1 MIRLPHCP
9 LIVFTLAA
17 VPVAAAAFQPTESP
31 ITLETFSGRIHGTLL
46 VPAAPARAPV
56 VLLIAGSGP
65 TDRNGNSAMIPGANN
80 SLKLFAEGLAA
91 KGIASLRYDKRGI
104 AASRAAG
111 PREID
116 LRFDMYVDDAAA
128 WLRQLQADE
137 RFSTVT
143 AIGHSEG
150 SLIGMLAAAAAGA
163 DGYVSLAGIARRP
176 SDVLRDQLRP
186 RLTPE
191 LIEKNEA
198 ILQSL
203 EQGKTTDAVAP
214 ELAPIYRPSVQP
226 YMVSWFRRVPAEAIK
241 TLKAA
246 ILIAQGTTDLQVTV
260 AEAEA
265 LKQARPDAALLI
277 VDGMNHV
284 LKLVAADA
292 PNALTS
298 YGDPSLPVA
307 PVLIERVA
315 AFVLALKP
323 R

>member
-1 MIRLPHCP
+1 
-9 LIVFTLAA
+9 
-17 VPVAAAAFQPTESP
+17 
-31 ITLETFSGRIHGTLL
+31 LL
-46 VPAAPARAPV
+46 VPAAPARVPV

-80 SLKLFAEGLAA
+80 SLKLLAEGLAA

-104 AASRAAG
+104 AASAAAG
-111 PREID
+111 PKEID

-128 WLRQLQADE
+128 WLRQLRADK
-137 RFSTVT
+137 RFSSVT

-163 DGYVSLAGIARRP
+163 DGFVSVAGLARRA
-176 SDVLRDQLRP
+176 SDALRDQLLP

-191 LIEKNEA
+191 LLEKNEA

-203 EQGKTTDAVAP
+203 EQGRTTDAVP
-214 ELAPIYRPSVQP
+214 QELVPIYRPSVQP
-226 YMVSWFRRVPAEAIK
+226 YMVSWFRQVPTEAIR
-241 TLKAA
+241 TLKTPV
-246 ILIAQGTTDLQVTV
+246 LIAQGTTDLQVTV

-265 LKQARPDAALLI
+265 LKKARPDAELLI

-284 LKLVAADA
+284 LKQVAADG
-292 PNALTS
+292 PNARTS
-298 YGDPSLPVA
+298 YADPNLPVA

-315 AFVLALKP
+315 SFVHALKK
-323 R
+323 

>member
-1 MIRLPHCP
+1 MNRI
-9 LIVFTLAA
+9 A
-17 VPVAAAAFQPTESP
+17 VRRTFAAALVTLPLLAGAFAPTETP
-31 ITLETFSGRIHGTLL
+31 AVLETFSGRIHGTLL
-46 VPAAPARAPV
+46 VPAASASVPV

-80 SLKLFAEGLAA
+80 SLKLLAEGLAA
-91 KGIASLRYDKRGI
+91 QGIASLRYDKRGI

-128 WLRQLQADE
+128 WLRQLREDK

-150 SLIGMLAAAAAGA
+150 SLIGILAAAAAGA
-163 DGYVSLAGIARRP
+163 DGYVSVAGIARRP

-198 ILQSL
+198 ILQLL
-203 EQGKTTDAVAP
+203 EQGKTTDAVPP

-226 YMVSWFRRVPAEAIK
+226 YMVSWFRRVPAESIK
-241 TLKAA
+241 TLTSPV
-246 ILIAQGTTDLQVTV
+246 LIAQGTTDLQVTV

-265 LKQARPDAALLI
+265 LKKARPDAELLI
-277 VDGMNHV
+277 IDGMNHV
-284 LKLVAADA
+284 LKLVAVDA
-292 PNALTS
+292 PNTRSS

-307 PVLIERVA
+307 PALVERLA
-315 AFVLALKP
+315 AFVLALK